1 MELTLDEALQK
12 GVEAHKA
19 GKAQEADRYY
29 TAILKTNPKH
39 PDANHN
45 MGVLAVGIGKTQEAL
60 PFFKTALEANSSV
73 AQYWLSYID
82 AVIKLDQTDDA
93 KSLLDQAKS
102 NGMEGENFD
111 KLKERLNTSW
121 KQKPEKPKEL
131 PEERQHPLMN
141 LYNQGKF
148 QQVLDET
155 QTLTKRY
162 PTSLVLWNLM
172 GASATQTGQLDQAVL
187 AFQNAINIK
196 PDYADAY
203 NNMGITLKEQ
213 GKLEE
218 AIEAYNKAISI
229 NPDYA
234 DAYYN
239 MGNVLQE
246 QGKPE
251 KAVEAYNKAISIK
264 PDYFDSLKLDQALKL
279 ANKKAKEGSL
289 DEAKRI
295 YQDILSKFPKN
306 KRAIEGLQRLS
317 GQATSNLKKSQDLPQ
332 DQQQLLIN
340 LYGQGQ
346 LQKALKLCETLSLEH
361 PRSAILFNIKGA
373 VFQALRQ
380 FDLSVEAY
388 TKAISIKPDYADAY
402 NNMGVTLKEQGKLEE
417 AIEASTKA
425 ISIKPDYAPG
435 YYNMGVTLQ
444 EQGKLEEA
452 IEAYNK
458 ALSIKPDYAEAHY
471 NMGVILKEQE
481 KLQEAIE
488 AYTKAISINPN
499 YADAYNN
506 MGVTLKEQG
515 ELEKAID
522 AYTKALSINPNY
534 ADAYYNM
541 GNVLQ
546 DQGKLEE
553 AIEAYNKA
561 TSINPDYAQAHYNL
575 GVTLK
580 EQGELEKAI
589 DAYNKALSIKPD
601 YAEAII
607 NASSLRNQIS
617 DTALVN
623 EEFERKLETHGL
635 ELIEMPK
642 FQIQQAVR
650 AFLLS
655 DQKLVRKHLSG
666 YNTCSPSSISKLK
679 AKDRVFCSAY
689 NGFLQKLIEKPFE
702 NEATFAN
709 GQTVFHL
716 GESHCL
722 SYAHKKIILQG
733 IYYTVAPR
741 IIFGA
746 KAYHFSTEKENS
758 YKAITKA
765 NFDSLPDSSKVF
777 ISFGEIDCR
786 PNEGFISAVKKHKKP
801 IENLVS
807 DTVRGYVDWFFEQNQ
822 SKNHS
827 LFFFNVPAP
836 IYGKTAGKGLNK
848 EVARTVKLFNSSL
861 AHQVADRQ
869 FNLIDV
875 YKFTVGNNGFSNK
888 SFHIDNHHLSSYA
901 IPEIEKQIGA

>member
-317 GQATSNLKKSQDLPQ
+317 G
-332 DQQQLLIN
+332 
-340 LYGQGQ
+340 
-346 LQKALKLCETLSLEH
+346 
-361 PRSAILFNIKGA
+361 
-373 VFQALRQ
+373 
-380 FDLSVEAY
+380 
-388 TKAISIKPDYADAY
+388 
-402 NNMGVTLKEQGKLEE
+402 
-417 AIEASTKA
+417 
-425 ISIKPDYAPG
+425 
-435 YYNMGVTLQ
+435 
-444 EQGKLEEA
+444 
-452 IEAYNK
+452 
-458 ALSIKPDYAEAHY
+458 
-471 NMGVILKEQE
+471 
-481 KLQEAIE
+481 
-488 AYTKAISINPN
+488 
-499 YADAYNN
+499 
-506 MGVTLKEQG
+506 
-515 ELEKAID
+515 
-522 AYTKALSINPNY
+522 
-534 ADAYYNM
+534 
-541 GNVLQ
+541 
-546 DQGKLEE
+546 
-553 AIEAYNKA
+553 
-561 TSINPDYAQAHYNL
+561 
-575 GVTLK
+575 
-580 EQGELEKAI
+580 
-589 DAYNKALSIKPD
+589 
-601 YAEAII
+601 
-607 NASSLRNQIS
+607 
-617 DTALVN
+617 
-623 EEFERKLETHGL
+623 
-635 ELIEMPK
+635 
-642 FQIQQAVR
+642 
-650 AFLLS
+650 
-655 DQKLVRKHLSG
+655 
-666 YNTCSPSSISKLK
+666 
-679 AKDRVFCSAY
+679 
-689 NGFLQKLIEKPFE
+689 
-702 NEATFAN
+702 
-709 GQTVFHL
+709 
-716 GESHCL
+716 
-722 SYAHKKIILQG
+722 
-733 IYYTVAPR
+733 
-741 IIFGA
+741 
-746 KAYHFSTEKENS
+746 
-758 YKAITKA
+758 
-765 NFDSLPDSSKVF
+765 
-777 ISFGEIDCR
+777 
-786 PNEGFISAVKKHKKP
+786 
-801 IENLVS
+801 
-807 DTVRGYVDWFFEQNQ
+807 
-822 SKNHS
+822 
-827 LFFFNVPAP
+827 
-836 IYGKTAGKGLNK
+836 
-848 EVARTVKLFNSSL
+848 RT
-861 AHQVADRQ
+861 
-869 FNLIDV
+869 
-875 YKFTVGNNGFSNK
+875 
-888 SFHIDNHHLSSYA
+888 
-901 IPEIEKQIGA
+901 

>member
-1 MELTLDEALQK
+1 MMELTVDQALQK
-12 GVEAHKA
+12 AIEAHKA
-19 GKAQEADRYY
+19 GKTLEADRYY
-29 TAILKTNPKH
+29 SSILKANPKH

-45 MGVLAVGIGKTQEAL
+45 MGVLAVGVGKVEASL
-60 PFFKTALEANSSV
+60 PFFKTAIEANPNM
-73 AQYWLSYID
+73 AQYWLSYIN
-82 AVIKLDQTDDA
+82 ALIKLDRMVDA
-93 KSLLDQAKS
+93 KAIFDQAKS
-102 NGMEGENFD
+102 KGAKGNGFNQLEKQLDSSPSQNSNNQEPSQEQ
-111 KLKERLNTSW
+111 LKSLMRLYTHRRYQQALMQASQVLERF
-121 KQKPEKPKEL
+121 PKSV
-131 PEERQHPLMN
+131 N
-141 LYNQGKF
+141 LYNIIGASNKGLGK
-148 QQVLDET
+148 LDEAIEAY
-155 QTLTKRY
+155 TKAL
-162 PTSLVLWNLM
+162 S
-172 GASATQTGQLDQAVL
+172 
-187 AFQNAINIK
+187 IN

-203 NNMGITLKEQ
+203 NNMGNALKDK
-213 GKLEE
+213 GKL
-218 AIEAYNKAISI
+218 K
-229 NPDYA
+229 
-234 DAYYN
+234 
-239 MGNVLQE
+239 
-246 QGKPE
+246 
-251 KAVEAYNKAISIK
+251 
-264 PDYFDSLKLDQALKL
+264 
-279 ANKKAKEGSL
+279 
-289 DEAKRI
+289 
-295 YQDILSKFPKN
+295 
-306 KRAIEGLQRLS
+306 
-317 GQATSNLKKSQDLPQ
+317 
-332 DQQQLLIN
+332 
-340 LYGQGQ
+340 
-346 LQKALKLCETLSLEH
+346 
-361 PRSAILFNIKGA
+361 
-373 VFQALRQ
+373 
-380 FDLSVEAY
+380 
-388 TKAISIKPDYADAY
+388 
-402 NNMGVTLKEQGKLEE
+402 
-417 AIEASTKA
+417 
-425 ISIKPDYAPG
+425 
-435 YYNMGVTLQ
+435 
-444 EQGKLEEA
+444 EA

-458 ALSIKPDYAEAHY
+458 ALSIKPNYAEAYNNTGNALRDRGMLEEAIDAYNKALSIKPNYAEAH
-471 NMGVILKEQE
+471 N
-481 KLQEAIE
+481 
-488 AYTKAISINPN
+488 
-499 YADAYNN
+499 
-506 MGVTLKEQG
+506 
-515 ELEKAID
+515 
-522 AYTKALSINPNY
+522 
-534 ADAYYNM
+534 NM

-733 IYYTVAPR
+733 IDYTVAPR